1 VIEHSSGQLL
11 TRCVAFA
18 EDQITGM
25 QLIQRSGVEY
35 QAQTFGA
42 MGSAICQL
50 DGEPG
55 AVPSNCFGTGA
66 YWQYFHRQGASW
78 QQSALGGSSS
88 VLHDGDMDGW
98 HYAAGAAQPP
108 ANLTFATVCAS
119 PVVPPPSAT
128 HSAPANAA
136 PALPAPTPLA
146 TASPSP
152 SASPAIEALAPS
164 PSPTAHVALAST
176 GPPRSP
182 PPARDPRP
190 LLLLAIGLVLL
201 GGLAVWNLSA
211 GRGP

>member
-1 VIEHSSGQLL
+1 
-11 TRCVAFA
+11 VAFA

-25 QLIQRSGVEY
+25 QLIQRSGMEY
-35 QAQTFGA
+35 QAQTFGT

-55 AVPSNCFGTGA
+55 AVPWNCFGSGA
-66 YWQYFHRQGASW
+66 SWQYFHRQGASW
-78 QQSALGGSSS
+78 QQSALGASSS

-108 ANLTFATVCAS
+108 ANLAFATVCAS
-119 PVVPPPSAT
+119 PAVPPPSAT
-128 HSAPANAA
+128 HSAPTNVT
-136 PALPAPTPLA
+136 PTPSP
-146 TASPSP
+146 TASPP
-152 SASPAIEALAPS
+152 ASPAIEALAPS
-164 PSPTAHVALAST
+164 PSATTHVALAST

-182 PPARDPRP
+182 PPARDLRP

-201 GGLAVWNLSA
+201 GGLAAWNLSA

>member
-1 VIEHSSGQLL
+1 L

-66 YWQYFHRQGASW
+66 YWQYFHRQGAGW
-78 QQSALGGSSS
+78 QPSALGASSS
-88 VLHDGDMDGW
+88 ILHDGDMDGW
-98 HYAAGAAQPP
+98 DYAAGAAQPP

-136 PALPAPTPLA
+136 PALPVPTALA

-152 SASPAIEALAPS
+152 SVSPAIEALAPS
-164 PSPTAHVALAST
+164 PSSTADVALAST
-176 GPPRSP
+176 GPPRGP
-182 PPARDPRP
+182 PPTRDPRP